1 LRVIGVDFSSR
12 PGRRKAI
19 TCIHADFSGHA
30 LHAHDVERI
39 EDFTG
44 FSALLERP
52 GPWLGGFDF
61 PFSLPRSLIAALGWP
76 LEWRGLVAE
85 VARLPRA
92 EFRGLLDRVRQA
104 RPPGAK
110 YLHRATDLPAGSSS
124 PMKLVNPPVAL
135 MFYEGAPRL
144 AASGAKVV
152 PCAEGDPARIAL
164 EAYPGMLARRITRHS
179 YKADAKSKQT
189 IARRRARAGIAKTL
203 VSTARELL
211 GFEVMV
217 ERSVERAALRDAS
230 GDVLDAL
237 LCACQ
242 AAWAHAR
249 RGRRYGM
256 PEGVDPLEGWIVGP
270 LPIHARL

>member
-1 LRVIGVDFSSR
+1 LRIIGVDFTSR

-19 TCIHADFSGHA
+19 ICVHARFSGRT
-30 LHAHDVERI
+30 LHAQHVERI
-39 EDFTG
+39 EDFAG
-44 FSALLERP
+44 FSALLERR

-61 PFSLPRSLIAALGWP
+61 PFSLPRPLVAALGWP
-76 LEWRGLVAE
+76 LEWRALVAK

-92 EFRGLLDRVRQA
+92 EFRSQLDRVRRA

-144 AASGAKVV
+144 SASGVKVI
-152 PCAEGDPARIAL
+152 PCADGDPERIAL
-164 EAYPGMLARRITRHS
+164 EAYPGMLARQITRAS
-179 YKADAKSKQT
+179 YKADARSQQT
-189 IARRRARAGIAKTL
+189 TARRRVRAGIAKTL
-203 VSTARELL
+203 MASSRELL
-211 GFEVMV
+211 GFELKVG
-217 ERSVERAALRDAS
+217 STVERAALRDAS

-242 AAWAHAR
+242 AAWAYAR
-249 RGRRYGM
+249 RDRRYGL
-256 PEGVDPLEGWIVGP
+256 PEGVDALEGWIVGP
-270 LPIHARL
+270 MSSRATP

>member
-1 LRVIGVDFSSR
+1 MRILGVDFTSR
-12 PGRRKAI
+12 PDRRKAI
-19 TCIHADFSGHA
+19 TCIHANFSGHT
-30 LHAHDVERI
+30 LHAEEVERI
-39 EDFTG
+39 EDFAG

-85 VARLPRA
+85 VARLPRT

-144 AASGAKVV
+144 AASGVKVI
-152 PCAEGDPARIAL
+152 PCADGDPGRIAL
-164 EAYPGMLARRITRHS
+164 EAYPGMLARRITRQS
-179 YKADAKSKQT
+179 YKADARSRQT
-189 IARRRARAGIAKTL
+189 SARRRARAGIAKTL
-203 VSTARELL
+203 VGAARELL
-211 GFEVMV
+211 GFELKV
-217 ERSVERAALRDAS
+217 ESSIERAALCDAG
-230 GDVLDAL
+230 GDVLDAF

-242 AAWAHAR
+242 AAWAHTR
-249 RGRRYGM
+249 RQQHYGM

-270 LPIHARL
+270 MPPGAMS